1 MAVKTR
7 EELIESINTLIGED
21 TSDVSLEILEDFT
34 DTYNDLS
41 EKASDNTKWKEKYE
55 ENDSEWREKYRKR
68 FLEGDGRIEEEV
80 PDEPDPVPARYED
93 LFTNK

>member
-21 TSDVSLEILEDFT
+21 TSDASLAILEDFT

-68 FLEGDGRIEEEV
+68 FLEGDGRIEEEDA
-80 PDEPDPVPARYED
+80 DEPDPVPVRYED

>member
-1 MAVKTR
+1 MSVRTR

-21 TSDVSLEILEDFT
+21 TSDDSLAILEDFT

-41 EKASDNTKWKEKYE
+41 DKASDNTKWKEKYE

-68 FLEGDGRIEEEV
+68 FLEGDGRIEKEDT
-80 PDEPDPVPARYED
+80 DEPDPVPTRYED

>member
-21 TSDVSLEILEDFT
+21 ASDDSLAILEDFT

-68 FLEGDGRIEEEV
+68 FLEGDGRIEEEDT
-80 PDEPDPVPARYED
+80 DEPNQVPTRYKD

>member
-21 TSDVSLEILEDFT
+21 TSDVSLTILEDFT

-68 FLEGDGRIEEEV
+68 FLEGDGRIEEEDT
-80 PDEPDPVPARYED
+80 DEPDPVPTRYED

>member
-21 TSDVSLEILEDFT
+21 TSDDSLAILEDFT

-68 FLEGDGRIEEEV
+68 FLEGDGRNEGEDT
-80 PDEPDPVPARYED
+80 DEPDPVPTRYED

>member
-1 MAVKTR
+1 MAIKTR

-21 TSDVSLEILEDFT
+21 TSDDSLAILEDFT

-68 FLEGDGRIEEEV
+68 FLEGDGKIEGEDT
-80 PDEPDPVPARYED
+80 DEPDPVPTRYED

>member
-21 TSDVSLEILEDFT
+21 TSDVSLAILEDFT

-68 FLEGDGRIEEEV
+68 FLEGDGRIEKEDT
-80 PDEPDPVPARYED
+80 DEPDPVPTRYED

>member
-1 MAVKTR
+1 MAVRTR

-21 TSDVSLEILEDFT
+21 ASDDSLAILEDFT

-41 EKASDNTKWKEKYE
+41 EKASDSTNWKEKYE
-55 ENDSEWREKYRKR
+55 ENDSEWREKYKKR
-68 FLEGDGRIEEEV
+68 FLEGDVKTGPLV
-80 PDEPDPVPARYED
+80 LDEPDPVPTRYED

>member
-21 TSDVSLEILEDFT
+21 ASDDSLAILEDFT

-41 EKASDNTKWKEKYE
+41 EKASDNTNWKEKYE

-68 FLEGDGRIEEEV
+68 FLEGDGRIEGT
-80 PDEPDPVPARYED
+80 DGPDPVPTRYED